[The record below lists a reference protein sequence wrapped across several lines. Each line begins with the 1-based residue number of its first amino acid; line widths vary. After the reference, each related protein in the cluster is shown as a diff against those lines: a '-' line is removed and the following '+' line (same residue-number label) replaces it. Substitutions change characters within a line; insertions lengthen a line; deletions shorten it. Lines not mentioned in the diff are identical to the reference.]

1 MSYIELNG
9 KSSLDVQGLLI
20 QSLAPITK
28 PKVRTETTEIDG
40 RDGDIITR
48 LGYSAYDKEISI
60 GLSWNY
66 DIDEVIQYFVDNDKG
81 TVLFSNEEDKLYK
94 YEILDQID
102 FERLIRFKT
111 AKVKF
116 HVQPFKFSSIETT
129 KTWNKFNNY
138 FEGSSVTI
146 ENNNNYK
153 ISIFT
158 ILSLGLLTN
167 GDPSTT
173 NRSDITSIGDNGT
186 ITINRKSAIP
196 KTYSVPISEPLR
208 GLPIG
213 DVYDYMNVNG
223 IYRNVGKYQFTGE
236 ENWRTDRVNGYAY
249 LMFRDVPALS
259 NVKQNGHIIS
269 NYFNYGASGEK
280 GTIFVGESA
289 IAINYSDDV
298 INVDSLKSF
307 LKNYDVYCLFELS
320 KQVKQELTQEQKN
333 VFNSIDLDAGTNE
346 FYCDYTYKTI
356 RPAIIIRFQTQNEF
370 YLRNSGNYFSRPTI
384 SIYGSGTIHLY
395 INNFQVLLIDLGDN
409 KQITI
414 DSNEME
420 AYNKET
426 GVYMNRLVSGD
437 YNDIKLKVGKNSIKW
452 DGDITKMEITNFSRW
467 I

>member
-116 HVQPFKFSSIETT
+116 HVQPFKISSIEKT
-129 KTWNKFNNY
+129 KTFNTLKDK
-138 FEGSSVTI
+138 GSAGFTVTI
-146 ENNNNYK
+146 ENNDNYAISK
-153 ISIFT
+153 II
-158 ILSLGLLTN
+158 IN
-167 GDPSTT
+167 GYSVLANGKPSTT
-173 NRSDITSIGDNGT
+173 NRSDIISVGESGT
-186 ITINRKSAIP
+186 INITRKSGIP
-196 KTYSVPISEPLR
+196 KIYSIPISEPLR
-208 GLPIG
+208 ALISTS
-213 DVYDYMNVNG
+213 DAIDKEK
-223 IYRNVGKYQFTGE
+223 IYRYVGKYKFTGE
-236 ENWRTDRVNGYAY
+236 ENWRSDNVNGYAY
-249 LMFRDVPALS
+249 LMFKDVPALS
-259 NVKQNGHIIS
+259 NIKKNGDIIS
-269 NYFNYGASGEK
+269 NYFNRGASGEK
-280 GTIFVGESA
+280 GTIFAGESA

-298 INVDSLKSF
+298 INVDSLKSL

-320 KQVKQELTQEQKN
+320 KEVEQELTQEQKS
-333 VFNSIDLDAGTNE
+333 VMESIDLDNGTNE
-346 FYCDYTYKTI
+346 FYCDYIHGTL
-356 RPAIIIRFQTQNEF
+356 RPFMYVYVKTQNEF

-409 KQITI
+409 TQITI